1 MADAAQGKKLDEIR
15 GRNYDAVARIYEEL
29 AHVYSLGL
37 IRKAKLVE
45 LRYIKPGD
53 RVLYLG
59 VGSGEDALA
68 AARAGAKVTA
78 IDLSPRMVGRLRD
91 RLARRGLD
99 AELIASDALK
109 HRPEA
114 PYDAVCGNYFFN
126 LFNSQDMPVVL
137 RHAATLVKPGGR
149 LMIADMAPPKGF
161 GGALSWL
168 YLKFGL
174 TFFWALRLAAQHP
187 IYDYAAH
194 GRAEGLETEAVHDFR
209 AAGLTLYRTVILKR
223 PSAEEPG

>member
-1 MADAAQGKKLDEIR
+1 MADAADGKRLGDIR

-45 LRYIKPGD
+45 LRYLAPGD

-59 VGSGEDALA
+59 VGSGEDAAA

-78 IDLSPRMVGRLRD
+78 IDLSARMVARLRA
-91 RLARRGLD
+91 RLSRRGLD
-99 AELIASDALK
+99 AELIAGDALQ
-109 HRPEA
+109 HRPAE

-126 LFNSQDMPVVL
+126 LFNKHDMPVVL
-137 RHAATLVKPGGR
+137 RHAASLVKPGGR

-174 TFFWALRLAAQHP
+174 TFFWALRLASQHP
-187 IYDYAAH
+187 IYDYAAY
-194 GRAEGLETEAVHDFR
+194 GRAEGLEVEAIHDFG
-209 AAGLTLYRTVILKR
+209 AAGLTLYRTVILR
-223 PSAEEPG
+223 RTAGEAG